1 MTSIMP
7 KKNENEYTFS
17 QYFYGNPPPSSI
29 SGPSAGECKE
39 DSVSPCFNK
48 DCENCKRN
56 HKQQIQQLNLNLLS
70 KDK

>member
-1 MTSIMP
+1 MSSLLL
-7 KKNENEYTFS
+7 KKDENEHVLS

-29 SGPSAGECKE
+29 SGPNAGECKE

-56 HKQQIQQLNLNLLS
+56 REQQIKQTRQT
-70 KDK
+70 